1 MNYFSQQIGWTKV
14 LREERRNLKL
24 DEKSKPKR
32 FMLNRLIQASSE
44 VFSKSN
50 ITQKASLILILE
62 CR

>member
-1 MNYFSQQIGWTKV
+1 MNYFSQQIGWTEV